1 MAVLLRASSK
11 VFHRRSRTQRM
22 LPVFT
27 PTLVNGTVLLSLR
40 RWNNNSM
47 EDFLVRANHSSGDL
61 ASVHQRPAPAQ
72 ISSAH
77 SRCCTFRAYSLRDS
91 SASPGY
97 LLSGSELRASST
109 TCKRKCYFLLN
120 FLKVSQKASR
130 VKEIRI
136 GAISRRRMNKPVLG
150 QANKL
155 LSSEISQVR
164 LSPAS
169 LERLSCH
176 SILVLSSLLAIESP
190 SNNTISHPV
199 AVRIASHIVLEK
211 SVSASSSAM
220 DNGKN
225 WTVFEGDEED
235 SATLPEI
242 GLDDLQPTISC
253 IKQGRVRYI
262 PTEHQVADVFTKSL
276 SRFAFLFCVASFTL
290 EPHGFANLANYFFCQ
305 AIHQVLCSFFEAAYE
320 KKGEF
325 FEQFLADNL
334 DGYIIEKLIDSIV
347 YPILELELKTS
358 IVFPALNRLK
368 EGGELRKLSS
378 KARYSTQS
386 SRFHFT
392 RMKTLFLQTSKITIG
407 IECIRTFLF
416 SFFGM
421 LLREQGVPRT
431 SGAKTKQWE
440 FFVGGKS
447 FDCTRSYSQILI
459 GSRLFLTAMAIHLS
473 LRVAPLDLQ
482 QGGNSRIPYVHVP
495 AARMSILK
503 WCFFTLFTL
512 VTGGFRGRPM
522 WGTFWVWDARLTSV
536 FISFFIYLG
545 ALRFQKLSVE
555 PASISICAG
564 PIDIPIIKSSVNWW
578 NTSHQPGSISRSG
591 TSIHVPMPIPILSN
605 FANSPLSTRIFFV
618 LETRLPIPSFLES
631 PLTEEIEARESIPK
645 PKIETIVRV
654 GHPSSPSRPRFTFQL
669 RSVGLKPPLDSE
681 TKDEITIASACM
693 SRMFSAPGGD
703 GDLLRPSPV
712 HQLEPHSSAVDV
724 TISRALQAICRLS
737 ACSADLRGFQSPGA
751 ACKTTP
757 EDQQPSCFPS
767 SRFLRFKIPLSV
779 QSSHEPESFAEAF
792 NHSCWRNAMQE
803 DAQEKKNKTSVSL
816 PAGKQAIGC
825 KLLFSG
831 MQAQESDLRYGLRQL
846 KKAPRADEGRADFS
860 MFVRRR
866 HGRCLILYM
875 LTTTFSPEMTRF
887 FLSIWMKSY
896 LCILHLHTQKGAL
909 YGIQGF
915 FMPLSHQKSV
925 LVPPYSIGLGKK
937 CILYPTFT
945 LPKIEKGS
953 AEKTSGLSDFPNGL
967 RARSLHG
974 RRLGVKAVRVDVVVK
989 AQSWSDLRSTRP
1001 FDRTEKGRTRLYS
1014 RRSGKINARAK
1025 IHWYNIRDPSFVC
1038 GGPGYSETRLMQC
1051 NKAVILNNLRRSTD
1065 IDVRFTCARV
1075 GERPG
1080 CSLPLFEPGRP

>member
-47 EDFLVRANHSSGDL
+47 EDFLKSIEERG
-61 ASVHQRPAPAQ
+61 
-72 ISSAH
+72 
-77 SRCCTFRAYSLRDS
+77 SRDRLTATYYPKSFYLKNLQFLMHLRLES
-91 SASPGY
+91 IKGQLPHKSP
-97 LLSGSELRASST
+97 LPTLD
-109 TCKRKCYFLLN
+109 
-120 FLKVSQKASR
+120 
-130 VKEIRI
+130 
-136 GAISRRRMNKPVLG
+136 PVLG

-211 SVSASSSAM
+211 SVSASFQPSSAM

-225 WTVFEGDEED
+225 WTVSKMKKILPLCQKLVWMTYSQLFLASNRGEVGHDLALRRIVRHPKMYHLTHCFGEVCSGTCAFRSTQLNDSRCASNVESRSGFTQTSHWNPTFSLRGHVRHVSVGIDGALSGSAAASLEE
-235 SATLPEI
+235 
-242 GLDDLQPTISC
+242 
-253 IKQGRVRYI
+253 
-262 PTEHQVADVFTKSL
+262 
-276 SRFAFLFCVASFTL
+276 
-290 EPHGFANLANYFFCQ
+290 

-347 YPILELELKTS
+347 YPILEVGIKKRNFSRSDFDFRNLDNYVAIQRHAYTFDPCS
-358 IVFPALNRLK
+358 
-368 EGGELRKLSS
+368 LSS
-378 KARYSTQS
+378 KHRSFSRLLTDLKKEES
-386 SRFHFT
+386 SVNSQD
-392 RMKTLFLQTSKITIG
+392 L
-407 IECIRTFLF
+407 

-495 AARMSILK
+495 AARMSILVYIATAINT
-503 WCFFTLFTL
+503 FFYWR
-512 VTGGFRGRPM
+512 FRETM

-645 PKIETIVRV
+645 PTMDNRVGSIPAGCTLNVQFNRCSLTYSSPGALHSLNTQIETIVRV

-751 ACKTTP
+751 ACLFSAAITV
-757 EDQQPSCFPS
+757 SFP

-825 KLLFSG
+825 KLKKLPPFVAFFLWLQSRSGPYFNLTNAFQQHKEGGFARISFYSASSNYRLLFSG

-846 KKAPRADEGRADFS
+846 KKAPRADEG
-860 MFVRRR
+860 
-866 HGRCLILYM
+866 CL
-875 LTTTFSPEMTRF
+875 
-887 FLSIWMKSY
+887 LSEI
-896 LCILHLHTQKGAL
+896 
-909 YGIQGF
+909 
-915 FMPLSHQKSV
+915 
-925 LVPPYSIGLGKK
+925 
-937 CILYPTFT
+937 
-945 LPKIEKGS
+945 
-953 AEKTSGLSDFPNGL
+953 
-967 RARSLHG
+967 
-974 RRLGVKAVRVDVVVK
+974 
-989 AQSWSDLRSTRP
+989 
-1001 FDRTEKGRTRLYS
+1001 
-1014 RRSGKINARAK
+1014 
-1025 IHWYNIRDPSFVC
+1025 
-1038 GGPGYSETRLMQC
+1038 
-1051 NKAVILNNLRRSTD
+1051 
-1065 IDVRFTCARV
+1065 
-1075 GERPG
+1075 
-1080 CSLPLFEPGRP
+1080 